1 MLNSIYSRIF
11 YLCTVVLL
19 FACSL
24 TGLITFSCANRMH
37 QREARERCDT
47 TAKSLL
53 TEVRTYMQEGQ
64 EQLPSLQKRLE
75 DFTRSENVD
84 CYIFDAEGNC
94 IVRSDAIITEVQLS
108 PALRRKADLPDG
120 LSE

>member
-37 QREARERCDT
+37 QREAKERCDI
-47 TAKSLL
+47 TAKNLM
-53 TEVRTYMQEGQ
+53 TEVRSYMQE
-64 EQLPSLQKRLE
+64 EPNQLTALQKRLE

-84 CYIFDAEGNC
+84 CYIFDREGNC
-94 IVRSDAIITEVQLS
+94 LVRSDAIVTDIQLS
-108 PALRRKADLPDG
+108 PALRVSPAPYCP
-120 LSE
+120 S